1 MQIYG
6 PSQVH
11 GAQSIGG
18 PHASRPVEQPSQSH
32 GISTTDQLDLSE
44 AGQIAAQMSDV
55 PEIRQERVDALRAAI
70 SSGTYETDEKLDVAL
85 ERLLDEIG

>member
-1 MQIYG
+1 M
-6 PSQVH
+6 
-11 GAQSIGG
+11 
-18 PHASRPVEQPSQSH
+18 
-32 GISTTDQLDLSE
+32 SE

-55 PEIRQERVDALRAAI
+55 PEIRQERVDALRTAI